1 VDPRAFTSCQEY
13 LGEHDLQ
20 IAVRQGTCPLDFTLA
35 SFDMPVVMKLVLK
48 REKLEGAMM
57 LRLKNWELPLI
68 VSEQLK
74 DILEESHTTGIAFL
88 QLIL

>member
-1 VDPRAFTSCQEY
+1 
-13 LGEHDLQ
+13 
-20 IAVRQGTCPLDFTLA
+20 
-35 SFDMPVVMKLVLK
+35 MPVVMKLVLK